1 MLNTGYLPSP
11 DRGTNFPSAGVLPQ
25 SSPSPPSTPSGNVGR
40 ASINGPTKT
49 NTQIISTKRFR
60 LNYDINAI
68 DPSGVGKVDLYITQD
83 KGRTWKLWGQ
93 DPDNQSPFPVEV
105 QDQGL
110 YGFRVVI
117 HSKDG
122 LIGSGP
128 SSGDDADMW
137 VRIDTQT
144 PLAQITSVPY
154 GRGNE
159 AGRLVINYR
168 VADDFLTLRP
178 VRLSY
183 SRSPQGPWTII
194 EDNLRNEGR
203 YLWKVGRTVADRIF
217 LKIDAM
223 DQAGNVGTHRLS
235 QSVDVSG
242 LVPRGTIHGVEPVG
256 R

>member
-1 MLNTGYLPSP
+1 M
-11 DRGTNFPSAGVLPQ
+11 
-25 SSPSPPSTPSGNVGR
+25 
-40 ASINGPTKT
+40 
-49 NTQIISTKRFR
+49 
-60 LNYDINAI
+60 
-68 DPSGVGKVDLYITQD
+68 GKVDLYITQD
-83 KGRTWKLWGQ
+83 QGRSWKLWGQ

-110 YGFRVVI
+110 YGFRVVV

-122 LIGSGP
+122 LVGTGP

-154 GRGNE
+154 GRGQE

-168 VADDFLTLRP
+168 VSDQFLTLRP
-178 VRLSY
+178 VRISY
-183 SRSPQGPWTII
+183 SRSPQGPFTII
-194 EDNLRNEGR
+194 EDNLRNDGR
-203 YLWKVGRTVADRIF
+203 YLWKVDRAVPDRIF
-217 LKIDAM
+217 LKIDVM
-223 DQAGNVGTHRLS
+223 DQAGNVGTHLLS